1 MNYSGGSELSF
12 FFFKEHHVFKDR
24 ILFKFFV
31 DVGRLEECDPYKA
44 RKIGL
49 MKKASDL

>member
-12 FFFKEHHVFKDR
+12 FFFKDR